1 MTIGQEVLFEVRD
14 GAAIITLNRPEK
26 LNAVNEAVLDGL
38 EAAFNR
44 VDDDSTLRV
53 AIITGAGSRAFTVGI
68 DMAILSYDPRS
79 IRAFVARELIT
90 LYDRAV
96 RLRVP
101 IIAAIEGY
109 AYATGTEF
117 TMCCDMVY
125 AGESATFCCPDL
137 SIGLAAASGLWRVS
151 EKLNRMRLSE
161 LMYTSAPFAARDAY
175 EMGLVTRVVPDGQ
188 ALETALQ
195 TARIIA
201 TKAPLAVQ
209 ISKQA
214 FNRRYGDD
222 WLAFLELQQATLFTE
237 DFAEGIRAFQEKRT
251 PQFRGA

>member
-1 MTIGQEVLFEVRD
+1 MTLDQEVLLEIRD
-14 GAAIITLNRPEK
+14 GVAIITLNRPDK

-38 EAAFNR
+38 EAAYDR
-44 VDDDSTLRV
+44 IDDDQSIRA
-53 AIITGAGSRAFTVGI
+53 AIITGAGGRAFTVGI
-68 DMAILSYDPRS
+68 DMAILTYEPRS
-79 IRAFVARELIT
+79 IRAFVTRELTT

-125 AGESATFCCPDL
+125 AGESATFCSPDL
-137 SIGLAAASGLWRVS
+137 NIGLAAASGLWRVS
-151 EKLNRMRLSE
+151 EKLNRMRLTE
-161 LMYTSAPFAARDAY
+161 LMYTSAAFTARDAY
-175 EMGLVTRVVPDGQ
+175 EIGLVTRVVPDGQ
-188 ALETALQ
+188 ALETALE

-222 WLAFLELQQATLFTE
+222 WLAFLELQQATIFTH
-237 DFAEGIRAFQEKRT
+237 DFAEGIRAFKEKRP
-251 PQFRGA
+251 PQFQGR